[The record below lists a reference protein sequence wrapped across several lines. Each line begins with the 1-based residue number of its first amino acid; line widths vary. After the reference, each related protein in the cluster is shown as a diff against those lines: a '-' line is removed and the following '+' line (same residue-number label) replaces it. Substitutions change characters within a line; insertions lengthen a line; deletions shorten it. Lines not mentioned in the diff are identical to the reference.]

1 MDNLITIHNF
11 EIIVTL
17 IRIIAIVWGIF
28 AKESVKVKVF
38 KQRKKNKRL
47 FS

>member
-1 MDNLITIHNF
+1 MDNLITMHNF

-17 IRIIAIVWGIF
+17 VRIVAIVWGII

-38 KQRKKNKRL
+38 
-47 FS
+47 